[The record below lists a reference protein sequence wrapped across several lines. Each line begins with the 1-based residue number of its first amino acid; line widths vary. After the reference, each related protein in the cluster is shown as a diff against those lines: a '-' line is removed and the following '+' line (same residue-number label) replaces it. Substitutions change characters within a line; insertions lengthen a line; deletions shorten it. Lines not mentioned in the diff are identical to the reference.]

1 MMYKSDE
8 EILALYS
15 QWSEEYYCAGFLNPD
30 PLSIQAFRNWLHD
43 PRKLYLRPVQYDY
56 EKQMLEEFHKQ
67 EELTYMYDWS
77 NQELLPSNEELR

>member
-30 PLSIQAFRNWLHD
+30 PVSIQAFRKWLYD
-43 PRKLYLRPVQYDY
+43 PRKLYLKPVQYDY
-56 EKQMLEEFHKQ
+56 ENEMLEEFHKQ
-67 EELTYMYDWS
+67 EELKYMYDW
-77 NQELLPSNEELR
+77 